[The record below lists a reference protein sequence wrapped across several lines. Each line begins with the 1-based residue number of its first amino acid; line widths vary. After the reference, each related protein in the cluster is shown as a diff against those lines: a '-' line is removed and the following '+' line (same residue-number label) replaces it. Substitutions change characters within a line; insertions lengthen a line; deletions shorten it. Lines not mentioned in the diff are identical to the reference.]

1 MLSFFWHRK
10 HSNIVKS
17 HNNFSPYK
25 NCVTMLLCFLCYYV
39 DTGQCLT
46 QFNYYVANYVKLL
59 SFSKRCHVVIRLGI
73 HFSTSLIVTA
83 VQKKQCIFFLI
94 LFWLQMEENIRF
106 NKIFGQAIGAFSH
119 PDVLDPSTNFA
130 KKFNR
135 RFRVPFPI
143 FELLVQR
150 CEEANIFGIKSP
162 AKVHGSLRRIRNAW
176 WAWLNGCNT
185 LTLEQVSKRVTK
197 FIQGRRI
204 LSDTGF

>member
-1 MLSFFWHRK
+1 MLS
-10 HSNIVKS
+10 
-17 HNNFSPYK
+17 
-25 NCVTMLLCFLCYYV
+25 MLLCRYWPVLNSIQLLC
-39 DTGQCLT
+39 C
-46 QFNYYVANYVKLL
+46 KLCEAFKL
-59 SFSKRCHVVIRLGI
+59 FQTMACSNSSGI
-73 HFSTSLIVTA
+73 DELDCDSCAEEA
-83 VQKKQCIFFLI
+83 VQLFPDLI
-94 LFWLQMEENIRF
+94 LTPNGRKYPLQQH
-106 NKIFGQAIGAFSH
+106 QAIGAFSH
-119 PDVLDPSTNFA
+119 PDVLDPSMKFA

-185 LTLEQVSKRVTK
+185 LTLEQVSKRATR
-197 FIQGRRI
+197 FIQGQRI

>member
-1 MLSFFWHRK
+1 
-10 HSNIVKS
+10 
-17 HNNFSPYK
+17 
-25 NCVTMLLCFLCYYV
+25 
-39 DTGQCLT
+39 
-46 QFNYYVANYVKLL
+46 
-59 SFSKRCHVVIRLGI
+59 
-73 HFSTSLIVTA
+73 
-83 VQKKQCIFFLI
+83 
-94 LFWLQMEENIRF
+94 MEENIRF

-185 LTLEQVSKRVTK
+185 LTLEQVSKRATK
-197 FIQGRRI
+197 FIQGQRI